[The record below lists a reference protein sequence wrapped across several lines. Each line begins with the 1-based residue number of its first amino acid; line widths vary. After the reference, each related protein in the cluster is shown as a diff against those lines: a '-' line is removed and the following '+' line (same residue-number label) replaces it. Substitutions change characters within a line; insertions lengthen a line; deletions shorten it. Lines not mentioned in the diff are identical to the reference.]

1 MIPLWTKGV
10 FRCVATLNV
19 TLCALGAHL
28 LAVSVIH
35 VVGRH
40 SPDAAHPQLG
50 WAYGVMTVINL
61 IFLTAIVLVSLG
73 LFRLSMSAVTAYWIL
88 VAVLVLY
95 GLVNGGLWLVRDP
108 MGRSIA
114 AASGIGNMGIAPFE
128 MFPMLGTELT
138 VPYVYPLLSMVAL
151 VLTRKRYFKTTGQRE

>member
-1 MIPLWTKGV
+1 MIPLWTKSV

-19 TLCALGAHL
+19 TLCAFGAYL
-28 LAVSVIH
+28 LALSVIR
-35 VVGRH
+35 VIGRH
-40 SPDAAHPQLG
+40 TPDVAHPEFG
-50 WAYGVMTVINL
+50 WAYGAMTVINL
-61 IFLTAIVLVSLG
+61 IFLTAILLVSLG

-88 VAVLVLY
+88 VAILVLY

-108 MGRSIA
+108 TGRSIA

-128 MFPMLGTELT
+128 LFPMLGTELT

-151 VLTRKRYFKTTGQRE
+151 ILTRKRYFKTTGQRE